1 MSYTNGI
8 GDWKQIQNPIAP
20 ASTTEVQKGNPAK
33 AAESQKIASPHT
45 DKAQLSPASE
55 LLANGV
61 EGSDVR
67 GSKVEALQ
75 KAIADGSYKV
85 SSGDVADKIIQ
96 SLLGS

>member
-8 GDWKQIQNPIAP
+8 GDWNKILSPTAP
-20 ASTTEVQKGNPAK
+20 TSTTEARQVNPAK
-33 AAESQKIASPHT
+33 AAESQKTTPVET
-45 DKAQLSPASE
+45 DKAKLSPASE
-55 LLANGV
+55 LLASAL

-67 GSKVEALQ
+67 TSKVEALQ

-85 SSGDVADKIIQ
+85 SSGDVADKMIQ

>member
-8 GDWKQIQNPIAP
+8 GDWNKVLNPVAP
-20 ASTTEVQKGNPAK
+20 TSATEVRQANPAK
-33 AAESQKIASPHT
+33 AADPEKTTQIQA
-45 DKAQLSPASE
+45 DKAKLSPASE
-55 LLANGV
+55 LLANAL
-61 EGSDVR
+61 EGPDVR
-67 GSKVEALQ
+67 TTKVEALQ

>member
-8 GDWKQIQNPIAP
+8 GDWKQILNPVAP
-20 ASTTEVQKGNPAK
+20 ASTTESQQIAPTK
-33 AAESQKIASPHT
+33 AAEPQKTSQIQV
-45 DKAQLSPASE
+45 DKAKLSPASE
-55 LLANGV
+55 LLANAL

-67 GSKVEALQ
+67 TSKVEALQ